1 MKLGISSVLYV
12 LPCQC
17 PKSRFTGHDRK
28 NNNPETLFR
37 STPGARTLT
46 SLHSV
51 NELKAA
57 YLGLFRF
64 RWPPSLV
71 LLMLLL
77 TVAHRAIGQDS
88 EVSEALPRGCGWGLV
103 RPYTLLCDLDSIW
116 GVAVESVAAGGVLTA
131 IFLALILLCRL
142 HHISEAEKRSGVG
155 PILLLLLG
163 ILGLFGLSFAYLI
176 EQDES
181 LCLLRRALWGLL
193 FAICFSCLLVQGI
206 RLRRI
211 GRERRSP
218 GGCALTCLALGLS
231 AVQGIIAAEW
241 LLLTVLREGRAAC
254 QYLPMDFSLACSY
267 VLALLLAAL
276 TAASLA
282 LCGKTRQ
289 WRCNAIWLLV
299 TCLLSLLLW
308 VAWVGF
314 YLYGNDWLGR
324 SPAWNDPALA
334 IALVAQG
341 WILLIFH
348 AIPEAHICLRPPP
361 QPTAPDYFDT
371 SQNSTRMRETSFD
384 EDIPLSHR
392 QFVENQGY
400 GYNDENTAGL
410 RTGGS
415 GGGGGGGSGGGG
427 AGQHNSNTGP
437 RPSAPFRSN
446 VYQPTEMTMIL
457 NGGAVST
464 SSQSQVPSAPPTYT
478 GRQLW

>member
-1 MKLGISSVLYV
+1 ALIIPMAFQAV
-12 LPCQC
+12 
-17 PKSRFTGHDRK
+17 F
-28 NNNPETLFR
+28 
-37 STPGARTLT
+37 
-46 SLHSV
+46 
-51 NELKAA
+51 
-57 YLGLFRF
+57 
-64 RWPPSLV
+64 
-71 LLMLLL
+71 LLMLLA
-77 TVAHRAIGQDS
+77 VARRASSQNVDDPQS
-88 EVSEALPRGCGWGLV
+88 SLPRGCGWGLV

-116 GVAVESVAAGGVLTA
+116 GVAVESVAAGGALAA
-131 IFLALILLCRL
+131 ILLALVLLCRL
-142 HHISEAEKRSGVG
+142 RHISEAEKRSGVG

-193 FAICFSCLLVQGI
+193 FAVCFSCLLVQGV
-206 RLRRI
+206 RLRRL

-218 GGCALTCLALGLS
+218 GGCALTGLALGLS

-241 LLLTVLREGRAAC
+241 LLLTVLRERRAAC
-254 QYLPMDFSLACSY
+254 QYLPLDFSLACSY

-299 TCLLSLLLW
+299 TCLMSLLLW

-314 YLYGNDWLGR
+314 YLYGNAWLGR
-324 SPAWNDPALA
+324 SPDWNDPALA

-341 WILLIFH
+341 WLLLIFH
-348 AIPEAHICLRPPP
+348 AIPESHICLKPPP

-392 QFVENQGY
+392 QFVENQG
-400 GYNDENTAGL
+400 L
-410 RTGGS
+410 RS
-415 GGGGGGGSGGGG
+415 GGG
-427 AGQHNSNTGP
+427 AGQHSGNTGA

-457 NGGAVST
+457 NGGAPRNVTRRKFSFLT
-464 SSQSQVPSAPPTYT
+464 AFQKTKIMQNASKH
-478 GRQLW
+478 GKERMKE

>member
-1 MKLGISSVLYV
+1 M
-12 LPCQC
+12 
-17 PKSRFTGHDRK
+17 
-28 NNNPETLFR
+28 
-37 STPGARTLT
+37 A
-46 SLHSV
+46 
-51 NELKAA
+51 
-57 YLGLFRF
+57 
-64 RWPPSLV
+64 LV
-71 LLMLLL
+71 PLLLLLLL
-77 TVAHRAIGQDS
+77 TAAPRATGQDP
-88 EVSEALPRGCGWGLV
+88 EDSEALPRGCGWGLV

-131 IFLALILLCRL
+131 LLLALVLLCRL

-163 ILGLFGLSFAYLI
+163 VLGLFGLSFAYLI
-176 EQDES
+176 EQDEF

-193 FAICFSCLLVQGI
+193 FAVCFSCLLVQGV

-218 GGCALTCLALGLS
+218 GGCALTGLALGLS

-254 QYLPMDFSLACSY
+254 QYLPLDFSLACSY

-276 TAASLA
+276 AAASLA
-282 LCGKTRQ
+282 LCGKTHH
-289 WRCNAIWLLV
+289 WRCNAVWLLV

-314 YLYGNDWLGR
+314 YLYGNAWLGR
-324 SPAWNDPALA
+324 SPEWNDPALA

-341 WILLIFH
+341 WLLLIFH
-348 AIPEAHICLRPPP
+348 AIPESHLCLRPPP

-400 GYNDENTAGL
+400 GYSDENTAGNVQSQELPVECRQEMELHSNSVFLQGL
-410 RTGGS
+410 RS
-415 GGGGGGGSGGGG
+415 AAG
-427 AGQHNSNTGP
+427 AGQHNSNTAP

-464 SSQSQVPSAPPTYT
+464 SSQSQVHAAYTPLSHSTAPTKTACTFVRSRPYAIAH
-478 GRQLW
+478 G

>member
-1 MKLGISSVLYV
+1 M
-12 LPCQC
+12 
-17 PKSRFTGHDRK
+17 
-28 NNNPETLFR
+28 
-37 STPGARTLT
+37 A
-46 SLHSV
+46 
-51 NELKAA
+51 
-57 YLGLFRF
+57 
-64 RWPPSLV
+64 
-71 LLMLLL
+71 LLL
-77 TVAHRAIGQDS
+77 LLLSPLLLLATAQDPDT
-88 EVSEALPRGCGWGLV
+88 AGPLPRGCGWGLV
-103 RPYTLLCDLDSIW
+103 RPYTLLCDLDSVW
-116 GVAVESVAAGGVLTA
+116 GVAVESVAAGGALTA
-131 IFLALILLCRL
+131 ILLALVLLCRL
-142 HHISEAEKRSGVG
+142 RHIGEAEKRSGVG

-193 FAICFSCLLVQGI
+193 FAVCFSCLLAQGV
-206 RLRRI
+206 RLRRL

-218 GGCALTCLALGLS
+218 SGCALTSLALGLS

-267 VLALLLAAL
+267 VLALLLAA
-276 TAASLA
+276 TVAALLA
-282 LCGKTRQ
+282 LCAKTRQ
-289 WRCNAIWLLV
+289 WRCSAVWLLA
-299 TCLLSLLLW
+299 TCVLSLLLW
-308 VAWVGF
+308 AAWVGF
-314 YLYGNDWLGR
+314 YLYGNEWLGR
-324 SPAWNDPALA
+324 SPDWNDPALA

-341 WILLIFH
+341 WLLLVFH
-348 AIPEAHICLRPPP
+348 AIPESHVCLRPPP

-410 RTGGS
+410 RS
-415 GGGGGGGSGGGG
+415 GGGGGGGGG
-427 AGQHNSNTGP
+427 GQHNSNTGA

-457 NGGAVST
+457 NGGAV
-464 SSQSQVPSAPPTYT
+464 PSAPPTYT

>member
-1 MKLGISSVLYV
+1 MIAVGVTAQLYSFANV
-12 LPCQC
+12 IDQNDLLTFSPPLFSTLPHC
-17 PKSRFTGHDRK
+17 PL
-28 NNNPETLFR
+28 P
-37 STPGARTLT
+37 
-46 SLHSV
+46 LHRLPICLLS
-51 NELKAA
+51 EMA
-57 YLGLFRF
+57 F
-64 RWPPSLV
+64 PPV
-71 LLMLLL
+71 LLLLLL
-77 TVAHRAIGQDS
+77 TVAHRASS
-88 EVSEALPRGCGWGLV
+88 EPEALPRGCGWGLV

-116 GVAVESVAAGGVLTA
+116 GVAVESVAAGGVLAA
-131 IFLALILLCRL
+131 ILLALVLLCRL
-142 HHISEAEKRSGVG
+142 RHISEGEKRSGVG

-193 FAICFSCLLVQGI
+193 FAVCFSCLLVQGV
-206 RLRRI
+206 RLRRL

-218 GGCALTCLALGLS
+218 GGCALTGLALGLS

-241 LLLTVLREGRAAC
+241 LLLTVLREGKAAC
-254 QYLPMDFSLACSY
+254 QYLPLDFALACSY

-299 TCLLSLLLW
+299 TCLMSLLLW

-314 YLYGNDWLGR
+314 YLYGNNWLGR
-324 SPAWNDPALA
+324 SPEWDDPALA

-341 WILLIFH
+341 WLLLIFH
-348 AIPEAHICLRPPP
+348 AIPESHVCLRPPP

-384 EDIPLSHR
+384 DDTPLSHR

-400 GYNDENTAGL
+400 GYNDENTAGTVQSDTFEQ
-410 RTGGS
+410 TG
-415 GGGGGGGSGGGG
+415 
-427 AGQHNSNTGP
+427 
-437 RPSAPFRSN
+437 
-446 VYQPTEMTMIL
+446 VI
-457 NGGAVST
+457 
-464 SSQSQVPSAPPTYT
+464 
-478 GRQLW
+478 

>member
-1 MKLGISSVLYV
+1 M
-12 LPCQC
+12 
-17 PKSRFTGHDRK
+17 TGMTHF
-28 NNNPETLFR
+28 LF
-37 STPGARTLT
+37 P
-46 SLHSV
+46 
-51 NELKAA
+51 
-57 YLGLFRF
+57 
-64 RWPPSLV
+64 PPSIFCLLLFSTSVMAFLPV
-71 LLMLLL
+71 LLLLLL
-77 TVAHRAIGQDS
+77 TVAQRAESQDS
-88 EVSEALPRGCGWGLV
+88 DGSEILPRGCGWGLG

-131 IFLALILLCRL
+131 ILLALVLLCRL
-142 HHISEAEKRSGVG
+142 RHVSEAEKRSGVG

-163 ILGLFGLSFAYLI
+163 TLGLFGLSFAYLI
-176 EQDES
+176 ERDES

-193 FAICFSCLLVQGI
+193 FAVCFSCLLVQGV
-206 RLRRI
+206 RLRRL

-218 GGCALTCLALGLS
+218 GGCALTGLALGLS

-254 QYLPMDFSLACSY
+254 QYLPLDFSLACTY

-282 LCGKTRQ
+282 LCGKTRL

-324 SPAWNDPALA
+324 SPDWDDPALA

-341 WILLIFH
+341 WLLLIFH

-400 GYNDENTAGL
+400 GYSDENTAG
-410 RTGGS
+410 T
-415 GGGGGGGSGGGG
+415 
-427 AGQHNSNTGP
+427 P
-437 RPSAPFRSN
+437 R
-446 VYQPTEMTMIL
+446 V
-457 NGGAVST
+457 
-464 SSQSQVPSAPPTYT
+464 
-478 GRQLW
+478 

>member
-1 MKLGISSVLYV
+1 MAP
-12 LPCQC
+12 LP
-17 PKSRFTGHDRK
+17 
-28 NNNPETLFR
+28 
-37 STPGARTLT
+37 
-46 SLHSV
+46 
-51 NELKAA
+51 
-57 YLGLFRF
+57 
-64 RWPPSLV
+64 V
-71 LLMLLL
+71 LLLLLL
-77 TVAHRAIGQDS
+77 TVAHRATGES
-88 EVSEALPRGCGWGLV
+88 EPLPRGCGWGLE

-116 GVAVESVAAGGVLTA
+116 GVAVESVAAGGMLTA
-131 IFLALILLCRL
+131 IMLALILLCRL

-176 EQDES
+176 EQDEC

-193 FAICFSCLLVQGI
+193 FAVCFSCLLVQGV

-218 GGCALTCLALGLS
+218 GGCALTGLALGLS

-254 QYLPMDFSLACSY
+254 EYLPLDFSLACSY

-282 LCGKTRQ
+282 LCGKTHQ

-314 YLYGNDWLGR
+314 YLYGNAWLGR
-324 SPAWNDPALA
+324 SPEWNDPALA

-341 WILLIFH
+341 WLLLIFH
-348 AIPEAHICLRPPP
+348 AIPESHICLRPPP

-400 GYNDENTAGL
+400 GYSDENTAGL
-410 RTGGS
+410 RS
-415 GGGGGGGSGGGG
+415 SAG
-427 AGQHNSNTGP
+427 AGQHNSNTAA

>member
-1 MKLGISSVLYV
+1 MAF
-12 LPCQC
+12 PWF
-17 PKSRFTGHDRK
+17 PA
-28 NNNPETLFR
+28 LF
-37 STPGARTLT
+37 L
-46 SLHSV
+46 
-51 NELKAA
+51 
-57 YLGLFRF
+57 
-64 RWPPSLV
+64 
-71 LLMLLL
+71 LLL
-77 TVAHRAIGQDS
+77 TRGAKGQDP
-88 EVSEALPRGCGWGLV
+88 EDSEALPTGCGWGLG
-103 RPYTLLCDLDSIW
+103 RPYTLLCDLDAVW
-116 GVAVESVAAGGVLTA
+116 GVAVESVAAGGTLVA
-131 IFLALILLCRL
+131 ILLALVLLCRL
-142 HHISEAEKRSGVG
+142 RHIGEAEKRSGVG
-155 PILLLLLG
+155 PVLLLLLG
-163 ILGLFGLSFAYLI
+163 VVGLFGLSFAYLI

-193 FAICFSCLLVQGI
+193 FALCFSCLLVQGV
-206 RLRRI
+206 RLRRV
-211 GRERRSP
+211 GREHRSP
-218 GGCALTCLALGLS
+218 GGCALTGLALGLS

-276 TAASLA
+276 TAAALA

-314 YLYGNDWLGR
+314 YLYGNAWLGK
-324 SPAWNDPALA
+324 SPEWNEPALA
-334 IALVAQG
+334 MALVAQG
-341 WILLIFH
+341 WLLLIFH
-348 AIPEAHICLRPPP
+348 AIPEAHLCMKPPP
-361 QPTAPDYFDT
+361 QPNAPDYFDT

-410 RTGGS
+410 RS
-415 GGGGGGGSGGGG
+415 GGGGG
-427 AGQHNSNTGP
+427 GQHNSNTGA

>member
-1 MKLGISSVLYV
+1 MAFTSVL
-12 LPCQC
+12 LP
-17 PKSRFTGHDRK
+17 
-28 NNNPETLFR
+28 L
-37 STPGARTLT
+37 
-46 SLHSV
+46 
-51 NELKAA
+51 
-57 YLGLFRF
+57 
-64 RWPPSLV
+64 
-71 LLMLLL
+71 LLL
-77 TVAHRAIGQDS
+77 TVAPRASSQDLEDS
-88 EVSEALPRGCGWGLV
+88 QALPRGCGWGLV

-116 GVAVESVAAGGVLTA
+116 GVAVESVACGGALAVIL
-131 IFLALILLCRL
+131 LALVLLCRL
-142 HHISEAEKRSGVG
+142 RHISEGEKRSGVG

-163 ILGLFGLSFAYLI
+163 ILGLFGLSFSYLI

-206 RLRRI
+206 RLRRL

-218 GGCALTCLALGLS
+218 SGCALTGLALGLS

-241 LLLTVLREGRAAC
+241 LLLTVLREGRNAC
-254 QYLPMDFSLACSY
+254 QYLPLDFSLACSY

-276 TAASLA
+276 TAASFA

-289 WRCNAIWLLV
+289 WRCSAIWLLM
-299 TCLLSLLLW
+299 TCLLSVLLW

-314 YLYGNDWLGR
+314 YLYGNAWLGR
-324 SPAWNDPALA
+324 SPEWNDPALA

-341 WILLIFH
+341 WLLLIFH
-348 AIPEAHICLRPPP
+348 AIPESHICLSSPP

-371 SQNSTRMRETSFD
+371 SQNSTRLRETSFD

-400 GYNDENTAGL
+400 GYDENTAGL
-410 RTGGS
+410 RSGGGGGSSGGGS
-415 GGGGGGGSGGGG
+415 GGGGGGS
-427 AGQHNSNTGP
+427 AQHNSNTGA

-457 NGGAVST
+457 NGGAV
-464 SSQSQVPSAPPTYT
+464 PSAPPTYT

>member
-1 MKLGISSVLYV
+1 MAF
-12 LPCQC
+12 LPV
-17 PKSRFTGHDRK
+17 F
-28 NNNPETLFR
+28 
-37 STPGARTLT
+37 
-46 SLHSV
+46 
-51 NELKAA
+51 
-57 YLGLFRF
+57 
-64 RWPPSLV
+64 
-71 LLMLLL
+71 LLL
-77 TVAHRAIGQDS
+77 LLAVTHRACGQDFESS
-88 EVSEALPRGCGWGLV
+88 EPLPRGCGWGLV

-116 GVAVESVAAGGVLTA
+116 GVAVESVAAGGVLAA
-131 IFLALILLCRL
+131 ILLALVLLCRL
-142 HHISEAEKRSGVG
+142 RHVSEAEKRSGVG

-163 ILGLFGLSFAYLI
+163 VLGLFGLSFAYLI
-176 EQDES
+176 EQDEL

-193 FAICFSCLLVQGI
+193 FAICFSSLLVQGV
-206 RLRRI
+206 RLRRL

-218 GGCALTCLALGLS
+218 GGCALTGLALGLS

-241 LLLTVLREGRAAC
+241 LLLTVIREGRTSC
-254 QYLPMDFSLACSY
+254 QYLPVEFSLACSY

-276 TAASLA
+276 AAASLA

-289 WRCNAIWLLV
+289 WRCNAVWLLV

-314 YLYGNDWLGR
+314 YLVGNKWLGR
-324 SPAWNDPALA
+324 SPDWDDPTLA

-341 WILLIFH
+341 WLLLIFH

-410 RTGGS
+410 RS
-415 GGGGGGGSGGGG
+415 GGGP
-427 AGQHNSNTGP
+427 GQHNSNTGA

>member
-1 MKLGISSVLYV
+1 FQDVIKMAILPVL
-12 LPCQC
+12 
-17 PKSRFTGHDRK
+17 
-28 NNNPETLFR
+28 
-37 STPGARTLT
+37 
-46 SLHSV
+46 
-51 NELKAA
+51 
-57 YLGLFRF
+57 
-64 RWPPSLV
+64 
-71 LLMLLL
+71 LLL
-77 TVAHRAIGQDS
+77 TLSIAQP
-88 EVSEALPRGCGWGLV
+88 VSSQELMGPDQGAVPRGCGWGIV

-116 GVAVESVAAGGVLTA
+116 GVAVESVAAGGVLASILLT
-131 IFLALILLCRL
+131 LVLLCRL
-142 HHISEAEKRSGVG
+142 RHISEGEKRSGVG

-163 ILGLFGLSFAYLI
+163 VIGLFGLSFAYLI

-181 LCLLRRALWGLL
+181 LCLLRRALWGVL
-193 FAICFSCLLVQGI
+193 FALCFSCLLVQGV
-206 RLRRI
+206 RLRRL

-218 GGCALTCLALGLS
+218 GGCALTGLALGLS

-254 QYLPMDFSLACSY
+254 QYLPLDFSLACSY

-299 TCLLSLLLW
+299 TCMLSLLLW

-324 SPAWNDPALA
+324 SPDWNDPTLA

-341 WILLIFH
+341 WLLLLFH
-348 AIPEAHICLRPPP
+348 AIPESHLCLRPPP

-384 EDIPLSHR
+384 DEIPLSHR

-400 GYNDENTAGL
+400 GYTDENAAEYRTNNYNGL
-410 RTGGS
+410 RSGS
-415 GGGGGGGSGGGG
+415 S
-427 AGQHNSNTGP
+427 AGQHNSSGGA

-457 NGGAVST
+457 NGGAV
-464 SSQSQVPSAPPTYT
+464 PSAPPTYT

>member
-1 MKLGISSVLYV
+1 MAS
-12 LPCQC
+12 LP
-17 PKSRFTGHDRK
+17 
-28 NNNPETLFR
+28 
-37 STPGARTLT
+37 
-46 SLHSV
+46 
-51 NELKAA
+51 
-57 YLGLFRF
+57 
-64 RWPPSLV
+64 V
-71 LLMLLL
+71 LLLLLL
-77 TVAHRAIGQDS
+77 TVARGATGQDS
-88 EVSEALPRGCGWGLV
+88 ENSEALPRGCGWGLV

-131 IFLALILLCRL
+131 LLLALILLCRL

-163 ILGLFGLSFAYLI
+163 VLGLFGLSFAYLI

-193 FAICFSCLLVQGI
+193 FAVCFSCLLVQGV

-211 GRERRSP
+211 GLERRSP
-218 GGCALTCLALGLS
+218 GGCALTGLALGLS

-241 LLLTVLREGRAAC
+241 LLLTVLREGRGAC
-254 QYLPMDFSLACSY
+254 QYLPLDFSLACSY
-267 VLALLLAAL
+267 VLVLLLAAL
-276 TAASLA
+276 AAASLA
-282 LCGKTRQ
+282 LCGKTHQ

-314 YLYGNDWLGR
+314 YLYGNAWLGR
-324 SPAWNDPALA
+324 SPEWNDPALA

-341 WILLIFH
+341 WLLLIFH
-348 AIPEAHICLRPPP
+348 AIPESHICLRPPP

-392 QFVENQGY
+392 QFVENQEISTG
-400 GYNDENTAGL
+400 GNAGLHSNNTA
-410 RTGGS
+410 
-415 GGGGGGGSGGGG
+415 
-427 AGQHNSNTGP
+427 P

-464 SSQSQVPSAPPTYT
+464 SSQSQVHAAYTPLSHSTTPTRLHAHLCVPDRT
-478 GRQLW
+478 SLHTNEGEV

>member
-1 MKLGISSVLYV
+1 MHKAKMELLATEEDESYKTAATQNWHSLDPSRMRVGIGNE
-12 LPCQC
+12 
-17 PKSRFTGHDRK
+17 RAFTGNKTKMAAWSGEAKRYGGGDGIFCDCVG
-28 NNNPETLFR
+28 NGDPACPPADTLHCTACLQSR
-37 STPGARTLT
+37 ADGPRAGA
-46 SLHSV
+46 V
-51 NELKAA
+51 
-57 YLGLFRF
+57 
-64 RWPPSLV
+64 
-71 LLMLLL
+71 
-77 TVAHRAIGQDS
+77 
-88 EVSEALPRGCGWGLV
+88 PRGCGWGIV

-116 GVAVESVAAGGVLTA
+116 GVAVEAVAAGGALA
-131 IFLALILLCRL
+131 SILLAL
-142 HHISEAEKRSGVG
+142 EGEKRSGIG

-163 ILGLFGLSFAYLI
+163 IIGLFGLSFAYLI

-193 FAICFSCLLVQGI
+193 FALCFSCLLVQGV
-206 RLRRI
+206 RLRRL

-218 GGCALTCLALGLS
+218 GGCALTGLALGLS

-254 QYLPMDFSLACSY
+254 HY
-267 VLALLLAAL
+267 VLALLIAAL
-276 TAASLA
+276 TASSLA
-282 LCGKTRQ
+282 LCGKTRH
-289 WRCNAIWLLV
+289 WRCNAIWLLA
-299 TCLLSLLLW
+299 TCVLSLLLW

-324 SPAWNDPALA
+324 SPEWNDPTLA

-341 WILLIFH
+341 WLLLIFH
-348 AIPEAHICLRPPP
+348 TPT

-384 EDIPLSHR
+384 DEIPLSHR

-400 GYNDENTAGL
+400 GYTDENAAGL
-410 RTGGS
+410 RSGS
-415 GGGGGGGSGGGG
+415 S
-427 AGQHNSNTGP
+427 AGQHNSSGGA

-464 SSQSQVPSAPPTYT
+464 ASQSQVPSAPPTYT

>member
-1 MKLGISSVLYV
+1 MVIRGSARKQHDMAF
-12 LPCQC
+12 LPI
-17 PKSRFTGHDRK
+17 
-28 NNNPETLFR
+28 L
-37 STPGARTLT
+37 
-46 SLHSV
+46 
-51 NELKAA
+51 
-57 YLGLFRF
+57 
-64 RWPPSLV
+64 LV
-71 LLMLLL
+71 LLLS
-77 TVAHRAIGQDS
+77 VARRASCQDYDEEGS
-88 EVSEALPRGCGWGLV
+88 SSVPRGCGWGLV

-116 GVAVESVAAGGVLTA
+116 GVAVESVAAGGALASVL
-131 IFLALILLCRL
+131 LGLVLLCRL
-142 HHISEAEKRSGVG
+142 RHVSEAEKRSGVG

-176 EQDES
+176 EQDEQ

-193 FAICFSCLLVQGI
+193 FAVCFSCLLVQGV
-206 RLRRI
+206 RLRRL

-218 GGCALTCLALGLS
+218 GGCALTGLALGLS

-254 QYLPMDFSLACSY
+254 QYLPLDFSLACSY

-276 TAASLA
+276 AAAGLA

-299 TCLLSLLLW
+299 ACLLSLLLW

-314 YLYGNDWLGR
+314 YLYGNAWLGR
-324 SPAWNDPALA
+324 SPDWDEPALA

-341 WILLIFH
+341 WLLLLFH
-348 AIPEAHICLRPPP
+348 AVPEAHCCLRPPP

-371 SQNSTRMRETSFD
+371 SQNSSRMRETSFD

-400 GYNDENTAGL
+400 NFDDNTAGL
-410 RTGGS
+410 RS
-415 GGGGGGGSGGGG
+415 GGGH
-427 AGQHNSNTGP
+427 HNGNTGP

-464 SSQSQVPSAPPTYT
+464 PAHSQVPSAPPTYT

>member
-1 MKLGISSVLYV
+1 MHSTIVSIGFVYIAQEMAFLPVLLLFLLSVSQRASCQDYDEEGTSSV
-12 LPCQC
+12 
-17 PKSRFTGHDRK
+17 
-28 NNNPETLFR
+28 
-37 STPGARTLT
+37 
-46 SLHSV
+46 
-51 NELKAA
+51 
-57 YLGLFRF
+57 
-64 RWPPSLV
+64 
-71 LLMLLL
+71 
-77 TVAHRAIGQDS
+77 
-88 EVSEALPRGCGWGLV
+88 PRGCGWGLV

-116 GVAVESVAAGGVLTA
+116 GVAVESVAAGGALAA
-131 IFLALILLCRL
+131 ILLGLVLLCRVR
-142 HHISEAEKRSGVG
+142 HVSEAEKRSAVG

-176 EQDES
+176 EQDEQ

-193 FAICFSCLLVQGI
+193 FAVCFSCLLVQGV
-206 RLRRI
+206 RLRRL

-218 GGCALTCLALGLS
+218 GGCALTGLALGLS

-254 QYLPMDFSLACSY
+254 QYLPLDFSLACSY

-276 TAASLA
+276 AAAGLA

-299 TCLLSLLLW
+299 ACLLSLLLW

-314 YLYGNDWLGR
+314 YLYGNAWLGR
-324 SPAWNDPALA
+324 SPDWDEPALA

-341 WILLIFH
+341 WLLLLFH
-348 AIPEAHICLRPPP
+348 AVPEAHSCLRPPP

-371 SQNSTRMRETSFD
+371 SQNSSRMRETSFD

-400 GYNDENTAGL
+400 SFDENTAGL
-410 RTGGS
+410 RS
-415 GGGGGGGSGGGG
+415 GGGH
-427 AGQHNSNTGP
+427 HNGNTGA

-457 NGGAVST
+457 NGGAV
-464 SSQSQVPSAPPTYT
+464 PSAPPTYT

>member
-1 MKLGISSVLYV
+1 MAFPPALLLLVTVALHVSGQSLAE
-12 LPCQC
+12 
-17 PKSRFTGHDRK
+17 F
-28 NNNPETLFR
+28 ETLP
-37 STPGARTLT
+37 T
-46 SLHSV
+46 
-51 NELKAA
+51 
-57 YLGLFRF
+57 
-64 RWPPSLV
+64 
-71 LLMLLL
+71 
-77 TVAHRAIGQDS
+77 
-88 EVSEALPRGCGWGLV
+88 GCGWGLG

-116 GVAVESVAAGGVLTA
+116 GVAVECVAAGGTLTA
-131 IFLALILLCRL
+131 ILLALVLLCRL
-142 HHISEAEKRSGVG
+142 RHINEGEKCSGVG

-163 ILGLFGLSFAYLI
+163 IIGLFGLSFVYLI

-181 LCLLRRALWGLL
+181 LCLIRRALWGLL
-193 FAICFSCLLVQGI
+193 FAVCFSCLLVQGV
-206 RLRRI
+206 RLHRL
-211 GRERRSP
+211 GQEHRSP
-218 GGCALTCLALGLS
+218 SGCALIGLALGLS

-254 QYLPMDFSLACSY
+254 QYLPLDFSLACSY
-267 VLALLLAAL
+267 VVALLLAAMI
-276 TAASLA
+276 AASLG

-289 WRCNAIWLLV
+289 WRCSAVWLLV

-308 VAWVGF
+308 VAWMGF
-314 YLYGNDWLGR
+314 YLYGNAWLGK
-324 SPAWNDPALA
+324 SPEWNDPALA

-341 WILLIFH
+341 WLLLIFH
-348 AIPEAHICLRPPP
+348 AIPESHICMRPPP

-410 RTGGS
+410 RS
-415 GGGGGGGSGGGG
+415 GGGGGGGGG
-427 AGQHNSNTGP
+427 AGQHNSNTGA

-464 SSQSQVPSAPPTYT
+464 ASQSQVPSAPPTYT

>member
-1 MKLGISSVLYV
+1 MAF
-12 LPCQC
+12 LP
-17 PKSRFTGHDRK
+17 
-28 NNNPETLFR
+28 
-37 STPGARTLT
+37 
-46 SLHSV
+46 
-51 NELKAA
+51 
-57 YLGLFRF
+57 
-64 RWPPSLV
+64 V
-71 LLMLLL
+71 LLLLLL
-77 TVAHRAIGQDS
+77 TVAHRASSQDS
-88 EVSEALPRGCGWGLV
+88 EETSETLPRGCGWGLV

-116 GVAVESVAAGGVLTA
+116 GVAVESVAAGGALAA
-131 IFLALILLCRL
+131 ILLALVLLCRL
-142 HHISEAEKRSGVG
+142 RHVSEAEKRSGVG

-163 ILGLFGLSFAYLI
+163 ILGLFSLSFAYLI

-193 FAICFSCLLVQGI
+193 FAVCFSCLLVQGV
-206 RLRRI
+206 RLRRL

-218 GGCALTCLALGLS
+218 GGCALTGLALGLS

-254 QYLPMDFSLACSY
+254 QYLPLDFALACSY

-289 WRCNAIWLLV
+289 WRCSAIWLLV

-314 YLYGNDWLGR
+314 YLYGNAWLGR
-324 SPAWNDPALA
+324 SPDWNDPALA

-341 WILLIFH
+341 WLLLLFH

-392 QFVENQGY
+392 QFVENQG
-400 GYNDENTAGL
+400 L
-410 RTGGS
+410 RS
-415 GGGGGGGSGGGG
+415 GGGGH
-427 AGQHNSNTGP
+427 HNGNTGA

-464 SSQSQVPSAPPTYT
+464 SSQSQVHAAYTLLSHSAAAEDACTLVRSGT
-478 GRQLW
+478 FFIAQE

>member
-1 MKLGISSVLYV
+1 MTVPRRQKDSTKGASVSTAV
-12 LPCQC
+12 RGKMAFPWF
-17 PKSRFTGHDRK
+17 PA
-28 NNNPETLFR
+28 LF
-37 STPGARTLT
+37 L
-46 SLHSV
+46 
-51 NELKAA
+51 
-57 YLGLFRF
+57 
-64 RWPPSLV
+64 
-71 LLMLLL
+71 LLL
-77 TVAHRAIGQDS
+77 TRGAKGQDP
-88 EVSEALPRGCGWGLV
+88 EDSEALPTGCGWGLG
-103 RPYTLLCDLDSIW
+103 RPYTLLCDLDAVW
-116 GVAVESVAAGGVLTA
+116 GVAVESVAAGGTLVA
-131 IFLALILLCRL
+131 ILLALVLLCRL
-142 HHISEAEKRSGVG
+142 RHIGEAEKRSGVG
-155 PILLLLLG
+155 PVLLLLLG
-163 ILGLFGLSFAYLI
+163 VVGLFGLSFAYLI

-193 FAICFSCLLVQGI
+193 FALCFSCLLVQGV
-206 RLRRI
+206 RLRRV
-211 GRERRSP
+211 GREHRSP
-218 GGCALTCLALGLS
+218 GGCALTGLALGLS

-276 TAASLA
+276 TAAALA

-314 YLYGNDWLGR
+314 YLYGNAWLGK
-324 SPAWNDPALA
+324 SPEWNEPALA
-334 IALVAQG
+334 MALVAQG
-341 WILLIFH
+341 WLLLIFH
-348 AIPEAHICLRPPP
+348 AIPEAHLCMKPPP
-361 QPTAPDYFDT
+361 QPNAPDYFDT

-410 RTGGS
+410 RS
-415 GGGGGGGSGGGG
+415 GGGGG
-427 AGQHNSNTGP
+427 GQHNSNTGA

>member
-1 MKLGISSVLYV
+1 MAFS
-12 LPCQC
+12 P
-17 PKSRFTGHDRK
+17 
-28 NNNPETLFR
+28 
-37 STPGARTLT
+37 
-46 SLHSV
+46 
-51 NELKAA
+51 
-57 YLGLFRF
+57 
-64 RWPPSLV
+64 
-71 LLMLLL
+71 LLL
-77 TVAHRAIGQDS
+77 LLLLSASPRAASQ
-88 EVSEALPRGCGWGLV
+88 EAEEGVGVPRGCGWGLA
-103 RPYTLLCDLDSIW
+103 RPYTLLCDLDSVW
-116 GVAVESVAAGGVLTA
+116 GVAVESVAAGGA
-131 IFLALILLCRL
+131 LASLLLGLVLLCRL
-142 HHISEAEKRSGVG
+142 RHISEAERRSGVG
-155 PILLLLLG
+155 PVLLLLLG

-176 EQDES
+176 EQDER
-181 LCLLRRALWGLL
+181 LCLLRRALWGLF
-193 FAICFSCLLVQGI
+193 FALCFSCLLVQGV
-206 RLRRI
+206 RLRRL
-211 GRERRSP
+211 GGERRSP
-218 GGCALTCLALGLS
+218 GGWALTGLALGLS

-254 QYLPMDFSLACSY
+254 QYLPLDFSLACSY

-276 TAASLA
+276 AAAALA

-289 WRCNAIWLLV
+289 WRCNAVWLLA

-314 YLYGNDWLGR
+314 YLYGNAWLGR
-324 SPAWNDPALA
+324 SPAWDEPALA

-341 WILLIFH
+341 WLLLLCH
-348 AIPEAHICLRPPP
+348 AVPEAHCCLRPPP

-400 GYNDENTAGL
+400 GYSDENTPGL
-410 RTGGS
+410 RS
-415 GGGGGGGSGGGG
+415 GGGGGGGH
-427 AGQHNSNTGP
+427 HNGNTGA

-464 SSQSQVPSAPPTYT
+464 AAHAQVPSAPPTYT

>member
-1 MKLGISSVLYV
+1 MAFPWFPVVFL
-12 LPCQC
+12 
-17 PKSRFTGHDRK
+17 
-28 NNNPETLFR
+28 
-37 STPGARTLT
+37 
-46 SLHSV
+46 
-51 NELKAA
+51 
-57 YLGLFRF
+57 
-64 RWPPSLV
+64 
-71 LLMLLL
+71 LLL
-77 TVAHRAIGQDS
+77 THGAQGQDPEDS
-88 EVSEALPRGCGWGLV
+88 ESLPTGCGWGLG
-103 RPYTLLCDLDSIW
+103 RPYTLLCDLDAVW
-116 GVAVESVAAGGVLTA
+116 GVAVEGVAAGGTLVAVL
-131 IFLALILLCRL
+131 LALVLLCRL
-142 HHISEAEKRSGVG
+142 RHIGEAEKRSGVG
-155 PILLLLLG
+155 PVLLLLLG
-163 ILGLFGLSFAYLI
+163 VVGLFGLSFAYLI

-193 FAICFSCLLVQGI
+193 FAICFSCLLVQGV
-206 RLRRI
+206 RLRRV
-211 GRERRSP
+211 GREHRSP
-218 GGCALTCLALGLS
+218 GGCALTSLALGLS

-254 QYLPMDFSLACSY
+254 EYLPMDFSLACSY

-276 TAASLA
+276 TAAALA

-314 YLYGNDWLGR
+314 YLYGNDWLEK
-324 SPAWNDPALA
+324 SPEWNEPALA
-334 IALVAQG
+334 VALVAQG
-341 WILLIFH
+341 WLLLIFH
-348 AIPEAHICLRPPP
+348 AIPEAHLCMKPPP

-410 RTGGS
+410 RS
-415 GGGGGGGSGGGG
+415 GGGGGGGGGVQHSSNPG
-427 AGQHNSNTGP
+427 A

-457 NGGAVST
+457 NGGAV
-464 SSQSQVPSAPPTYT
+464 PSAPPTYT

>member
-1 MKLGISSVLYV
+1 MAF
-12 LPCQC
+12 LP
-17 PKSRFTGHDRK
+17 
-28 NNNPETLFR
+28 
-37 STPGARTLT
+37 
-46 SLHSV
+46 V
-51 NELKAA
+51 
-57 YLGLFRF
+57 
-64 RWPPSLV
+64 LV
-71 LLMLLL
+71 LLLL
-77 TVAHRAIGQDS
+77 TVAHRATGQDF
-88 EVSEALPRGCGWGLV
+88 EGSEALPRGCGWGLV

-116 GVAVESVAAGGVLTA
+116 GVAVESVAASGALAA
-131 IFLALILLCRL
+131 ILLALVLL
-142 HHISEAEKRSGVG
+142 
-155 PILLLLLG
+155 
-163 ILGLFGLSFAYLI
+163 
-176 EQDES
+176 
-181 LCLLRRALWGLL
+181 ALWGLL
-193 FAICFSCLLVQGI
+193 FAVCFSCLLVQGV
-206 RLRRI
+206 RLRRL

-218 GGCALTCLALGLS
+218 GGCALTGLALGLS

-254 QYLPMDFSLACSY
+254 QYLPLDFSLACSY

-282 LCGKTRQ
+282 LCSKTRQ
-289 WRCNAIWLLV
+289 WRCNAVWLLV

-314 YLYGNDWLGR
+314 YLYGNAWLGR
-324 SPAWNDPALA
+324 SPDWNDPALA

-341 WILLIFH
+341 WLLLIFH
-348 AIPEAHICLRPPP
+348 AIPESHICLRPPP

-400 GYNDENTAGL
+400 GYSDENTAGL
-410 RTGGS
+410 RSGS
-415 GGGGGGGSGGGG
+415 G
-427 AGQHNSNTGP
+427 AGQHNSNTGA

-464 SSQSQVPSAPPTYT
+464 SAQSQVHAAYT
-478 GRQLW
+478 PLSHFDQADETACTHLCLPDRTPLRKNEGEL